1 VEEGSVKRCMELYK
15 ETKIRV
21 RKGEVLGKGFWVGR
35 GVRQGCPLSPLSP
48 GLFNLLLSDL
58 EEEMGK
64 RSWGGEV
71 KGRKDILLSVCR

>member
-21 RKGEVLGKGFWVGR
+21 RKGEVLGKSFWVGM
-35 GVRQGCPLSPLSP
+35 GVRQGCPLSP

-64 RSWGGEV
+64 KSWGE
-71 KGRKDILLSVCR
+71 